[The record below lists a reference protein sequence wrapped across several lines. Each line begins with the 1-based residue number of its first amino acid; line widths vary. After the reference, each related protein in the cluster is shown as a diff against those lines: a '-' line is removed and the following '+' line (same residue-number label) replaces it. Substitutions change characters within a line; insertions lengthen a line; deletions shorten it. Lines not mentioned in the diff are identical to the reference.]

1 MNLSQMQRAI
11 YEAYIRELD
20 GMSLEEC
27 KAELSHFYE
36 RELYDMDGQEIQAT
50 YEYIQGEL

>member
-1 MNLSQMQRAI
+1 MQRAI

-27 KAELSHFYE
+27 KTELAHFYE

-50 YEYIQGEL
+50 YEYMQGVL